1 MSRSACAR
9 LCLPL
14 ADKVHVAM
22 DWTNINT
29 LSEQIGE
36 VLDHHRALAF
46 AIMAFGGVL
55 SSLSPS
61 SVPRMVAIVNY
72 AGKEAKTFWG
82 AVGLSLAFVL
92 GICTV
97 YAAVGALAGS
107 FGALL
112 TMTGF
117 LYYFTAA
124 LCLFMGLSMIRLI
137 EFRWKIPGL
146 TVIGHG
152 VIGAFLL
159 GFGFAFLIAP
169 DATPFMI
176 GALAVTTF
184 QGKLLLGS
192 MLMLAFGVGHGLPV
206 LFVGSLAPWYMH
218 HAAVKKWHLAAEM
231 AAGYILVFL
240 AVFFTVIA

>member
-1 MSRSACAR
+1 MN
-9 LCLPL
+9 
-14 ADKVHVAM
+14 
-22 DWTNINT
+22 WTNIYV
-29 LSEQIGE
+29 LAEQIG
-36 VLDHHRALAF
+36 DTIDNHRALAF
-46 AIMAFGGVL
+46 AIMVVGGIL

-72 AGKEAKTFWG
+72 AGKEAKSFWG
-82 AVGLSLAFVL
+82 AVALSAAFVL

-97 YAAVGALAGS
+97 YGGVGAMAGS
-107 FGALL
+107 MGALL
-112 TMTGF
+112 SVTGF

-124 LCLFMGLSMIRLI
+124 LCLLMGLSMIRLV
-137 EFRWKIPGL
+137 ELRWKVPAL
-146 TVIGHG
+146 NAVGHG
-152 VIGAFLL
+152 FIGAYLL

-184 QGKLLLGS
+184 QGKLVLGS
-192 MLMLAFGVGHGLPV
+192 LLMLAFGVGHGLPV

-231 AAGYILVFL
+231 TAGYILVFL
-240 AVFFTVIA
+240 ALFFTIIA

>member
-1 MSRSACAR
+1 
-9 LCLPL
+9 
-14 ADKVHVAM
+14 M
-22 DWTNINT
+22 DWGNIWELTENMRDVVYNH
-29 LSEQIGE
+29 LP
-36 VLDHHRALAF
+36 VALL
-46 AIMAFGGVL
+46 IMLFGGVL

-72 AGKEAKTFWG
+72 AGKEAKSFWG
-82 AVGLSLAFVL
+82 GVLLSAAFVA

-97 YAAVGALAGS
+97 YSMLGAVAGS

-124 LCLFMGLSMIRLI
+124 LCLLMGLSMIRLVDI
-137 EFRWKIPGL
+137 RWEAPML
-146 TVIGHG
+146 SRAGHG
-152 VIGAFLL
+152 VIGAYLL
-159 GFGFAFLIAP
+159 GVGFAFLIAP

-184 QGKLLLGS
+184 KGQLALGALL
-192 MLMLAFGVGHGLPV
+192 MFAFGIGHGVPV
-206 LFVGSLAPWYMH
+206 LFVGSLAPWYMRH
-218 HAAVKKWHLAAEM
+218 PAVKKWHLAAEM

-240 AVFFTVIA
+240 AVFFAVIA